1 MPKVA
6 IIAALEREIAGA
18 IRKWRVSKR
27 EFAGRRYKFFES
39 ERAVA
44 VCAGIGA
51 EPARRACEA
60 IVRLYQPPLI
70 ISVGL
75 AGGLDASVQTGSLF
89 IPSRIVDAGDG
100 SALNLTQGHGT
111 LVSWNSVAGKE
122 QKAKLAKSYGA
133 SAVDMEAAAVAR
145 GAAARRIGFMAVKAI
160 SDDYE
165 FELPALERFIGA
177 DGSFRTA
184 GFVMYAGIRPGL
196 WRKLLHLKR
205 DSDRAATALCDWL
218 EWYNQPASNVGMGEA
233 ELHPMGLV
241 RH

>member
-6 IIAALEREIAGA
+6 IIAALEREIASA

-60 IVRLYQPPLI
+60 VVQLYQPPLI
-70 ISVGL
+70 ISVGM
-75 AGGLDASVQTGSLF
+75 AGGLDASMQTGSLF
-89 IPSRIVDAGDG
+89 IPSHLVDAGDG
-100 SALNLTQGHGT
+100 SALKLSQGQGT

-122 QKAKLAKSYGA
+122 QKAKLAKAYGA

-145 GAAARRIGFMAVKAI
+145 GAAARRIGSMAVKAI
-160 SDDYE
+160 SDDYQFE
-165 FELPALERFIGA
+165 FPALERFIA
-177 DGSFRTA
+177 PDGSFRTA
-184 GFVMYAGIRPGL
+184 ALVFYAALRPWQ
-196 WRKLLHLKR
+196 WRKLLYLKR
-205 DSDRAATALCDWL
+205 NSERAATALCDWL
-218 EWYNQPASNVGMGEA
+218 EWYNQPASNVGLGAA
-233 ELHPMGLV
+233 ELHPMGAV

>member
-18 IRKWRVSKR
+18 IRNWRVNKR
-27 EFAGRRYKFFES
+27 EYAGRRYKFFES

-44 VCAGIGA
+44 VCGGMGA
-51 EPARRACEA
+51 EAARRACEA
-60 IVRLYQPPLI
+60 IVQLYQPPLI

-75 AGGLDASVQTGSLF
+75 AGGLDASLQVGSLF

-100 SALNLTQGHGT
+100 SALKLTQGQGT

-122 QKAKLAKSYGA
+122 QKARLAAAYTA

-165 FELPALERFIGA
+165 FELPALERFIAA
-177 DGSFRTA
+177 DGSFRTGA
-184 GFVMYAGIRPGL
+184 LVMYAAVRPWL
-196 WRKLLHLKR
+196 WRKLLQLKR
-205 DSDRAATALCDWL
+205 NSDHAATALCDWL

-233 ELHPMGLV
+233 ELHPMGVV